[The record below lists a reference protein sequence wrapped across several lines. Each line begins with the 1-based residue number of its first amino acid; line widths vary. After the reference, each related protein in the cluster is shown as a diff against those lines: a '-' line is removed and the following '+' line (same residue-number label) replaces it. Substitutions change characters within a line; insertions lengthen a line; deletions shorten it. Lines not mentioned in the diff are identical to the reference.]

1 MTVESRAVDGHTG
14 TRFGVRR
21 VQRDATAMAVAS
33 LVNSILGASFWA
45 FSAKFITPADLGVM
59 TAVLAVILS
68 AVAIVS
74 TGVGDAYT
82 ALLPA
87 VGPARGRVYRHGQR
101 VFFSMIS
108 VTAIL
113 GAVGCTTLLREVR
126 GSWSVAALVAL
137 GIVVWGTWALQNSTA
152 AALGRARWLPPAN
165 IAVGVGKIVILP
177 LLAFTLSWH
186 SVELA
191 VVISGGALVAILWP
205 RINRVIDS
213 NADLP
218 SSASISEDRAIG
230 EFNRLVIRTVALCTL
245 GLGLLLLTPF
255 LVTVYAGPSQGA
267 LFALSVSLVTTL
279 DFIGASM
286 AVSLVVHASSSP
298 EDTRAMARTI
308 LLRSGAITL
317 AGVVVLI
324 AVVPTALRIL
334 NPQYG
339 QMGAFAVIVVLCA
352 STLARVPYLVWAAW
366 QQSRRSL
373 RMPLIFN
380 VFTAALMLAILPVL
394 CREYGALGG
403 AVALL
408 VHQVALTVAAG
419 AQFLVERRRTG

>member
-1 MTVESRAVDGHTG
+1 MTVEPQAVEGVAG
-14 TRFGVRR
+14 ARFGVRR
-21 VQRDATAMAVAS
+21 VQRDAAAMAVAS
-33 LVNSILGASFWA
+33 LVNSVLGASFWA
-45 FSAKFITPADLGVM
+45 FSAKFISPADLGVM

-87 VGPARGRVYRHGQR
+87 VGPARGLVYRHGQR
-101 VFFSMIS
+101 VFFALIS
-108 VTAIL
+108 VTAVV
-113 GAVGCTTLLREVR
+113 GAVGCTMLLREVR
-126 GSWSVAALVAL
+126 GSWGVAALVAV
-137 GIVVWGTWALQNSTA
+137 GIVVWGTWALQNSTVA
-152 AALGRARWLPPAN
+152 AVGRAQWLPVAN
-165 IAVGVGKIVILP
+165 IAVGIGKIVILP

-191 VVISGGALVAILWP
+191 VVISGAALVAILWP
-205 RINRVIDS
+205 RINQVMKS
-213 NADLP
+213 NDDLP
-218 SSASISEDRAIG
+218 SGASISEDRAVS
-230 EFNRLVIRTVALCTL
+230 EFNRLVVRTVALCTL

-286 AVSLVVHASSSP
+286 SVSLVVHASGSP
-298 EDTRAMARTI
+298 EDTRTMARTI
-308 LLRSGAITL
+308 LIRSGAVTL

-324 AVVPTALRIL
+324 AVVPAALRFL

-339 QMGAFAVIVVLCA
+339 QMGAFAVIAVLCA

-366 QQSRRSL
+366 QQSRRNL

-380 VFTAALMLAILPVL
+380 AFTAALMLAILPVL
-394 CREYGALGG
+394 CRDYGALGG

-408 VHQVALTVAAG
+408 VHQVALTAAAG
-419 AQFLVERRRTG
+419 VQFMVEQRRTG